1 MWNGVQNSAGVLGVR
16 ADIFYTCG
24 PVAMQSGSL
33 HPSYPDKQLK
43 GLRRVHSHPKAT
55 HSHADERHN
64 DLTAGPSH
72 YCFGSEGKQRP
83 ICGSGQGWVQMAK
96 PLSIVPQD
104 ILGRGLPQVSVPERI
119 TGRW

>member
-16 ADIFYTCG
+16 ADIYTCG

-72 YCFGSEGKQRP
+72 YCFGSEGE
-83 ICGSGQGWVQMAK
+83 AK
-96 PLSIVPQD
+96 AQLWLWPGLGADGKTAAPLS
-104 ILGRGLPQVSVPERI
+104 LR
-119 TGRW
+119 TF